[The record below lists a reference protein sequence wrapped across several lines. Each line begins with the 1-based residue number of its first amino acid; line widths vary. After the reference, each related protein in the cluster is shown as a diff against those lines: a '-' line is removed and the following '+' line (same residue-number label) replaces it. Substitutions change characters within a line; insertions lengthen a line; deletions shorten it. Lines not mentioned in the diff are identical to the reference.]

1 VKVPRTRHSILR
13 IIRRVPPGK
22 VVTYGQVAT
31 LAGLPGRARQVG
43 YALAALP
50 AGTTVPW
57 HRVVNAAG
65 RISMRRRPGPE
76 LTQRM
81 RLQAE
86 GVRFD
91 GSGRIAMKQYQWHPS
106 SRRSRATD

>member
-1 VKVPRTRHSILR
+1 VKAPGTRHSILR
-13 IIRRVPPGK
+13 VVRRVPPGK
-22 VVTYGQVAT
+22 VVTYGQVAK
-31 LAGLPGRARQVG
+31 LAGLPGRARLVG
-43 YALAALP
+43 YALAALS

-91 GSGRIAMKQYQWHPS
+91 GGGRIALKHYQWNPP
-106 SRRSRATD
+106 SRRSGIAP